1 MRIESSIKGWFA
13 VVAVSVSAVSCDML
27 DITQDNKLSVSNMW
41 KTAEQVEGST
51 YGIYSELRSNFVQ
64 SQINVFYWGELRVG
78 EYMWGPSSLFNVWV
92 GREVIQNTM
101 TANITSC
108 GWSGLY
114 SAIDQANAVLKYAPD
129 TAIPMTDA
137 KRNWAMG
144 QAYFARAYAYFWAAR
159 LWGDVP
165 LNLRPIESVDQPET
179 YPVRA
184 PKADVY
190 ARIGSDIESALALS
204 DALGSDKYL
213 ATKTAVLMLK
223 AEYCLWMYSAQKGG
237 DAYLDGAE
245 DALEA
250 IGISPSLLCDDY
262 GQIFDRMADNAK
274 PSKNSKEV
282 VFALYNDQTESK
294 TGGYSWYFAFPEA
307 YVAKGYQGNPVP
319 IYETQWLDYGEG
331 FLAKLR
337 DSRDNR
343 GDTRVKYNL
352 GEGDYGARRRSDLL
366 SCGAGRDDGCR
377 VEVLPQGLR
386 RCAQIAEHHRKTC
399 LRKRR
404 LLYRCLAGS
413 RARSARGRVFP
424 RISGRGRHLVGADPA
439 RQDLGLQRLPRGE
452 PEQHEHPSVAD
463 FEIRAGQE
471 FESHADRGLVLIHI

>member
-27 DITQDNKLSVSNMW
+27 DIMQDNKLSVSNMW

-250 IGISPSLLCDDY
+250 IGIYP
-262 GQIFDRMADNAK
+262 
-274 PSKNSKEV
+274 
-282 VFALYNDQTESK
+282 
-294 TGGYSWYFAFPEA
+294 
-307 YVAKGYQGNPVP
+307 
-319 IYETQWLDYGEG
+319 
-331 FLAKLR
+331 
-337 DSRDNR
+337 
-343 GDTRVKYNL
+343 
-352 GEGDYGARRRSDLL
+352 
-366 SCGAGRDDGCR
+366 
-377 VEVLPQGLR
+377 
-386 RCAQIAEHHRKTC
+386 
-399 LRKRR
+399 
-404 LLYRCLAGS
+404 
-413 RARSARGRVFP
+413 
-424 RISGRGRHLVGADPA
+424 
-439 RQDLGLQRLPRGE
+439 
-452 PEQHEHPSVAD
+452 
-463 FEIRAGQE
+463 
-471 FESHADRGLVLIHI
+471 